1 MIRFF
6 VLSLAVLATVQAAEP
21 PSAQIDNGKVRAK
34 LYLPD
39 AKDGYYRG
47 TRFDWS
53 GVVASLEAAG
63 HSYFGVW
70 FAKYDPKLHD
80 AITGPVEEFFS
91 PSGALGYK
99 DAAVGSTFIRIGVGT
114 LRKPQEAA
122 FQRFF
127 TYDIVDPGKWKTS
140 VKKDSVTF
148 AHVLRDSSSGYAYRY
163 LKTVRL
169 VPGKAEMVIEH
180 SLKNTGKKR
189 IETDVYNH
197 NFMVMDGQPI
207 GPDFTVGFNFAPKTP
222 RALAEPGRIQ
232 GNELSYARPI
242 GDRETVMSEVTG
254 FDPAKASDH
263 EFRVV
268 NRKTGA
274 AVRITGDK
282 PLSKILYWSIKTV
295 LSPEDYISLSIDP
308 GREEN
313 WTSRYEFS
321 SVKAVSQD

>member
-1 MIRFF
+1 VIRSLFC
-6 VLSLAVLATVQAAEP
+6 SLAIVAAIQAAEP
-21 PSAQIDNGKVRAK
+21 PSVFIDNGKVKAK

-53 GVVASLEAAG
+53 GVIASLEAAG

-114 LRKPQEAA
+114 LRKPQEPA
-122 FQRFF
+122 FQRFR
-127 TYDIVDPGKWKTS
+127 TYEIVDTGKWKTS
-140 VKKDSVTF
+140 AKKDAVTF
-148 AHVLRDSSSGYAYRY
+148 EHTLRDPSSGYAYRY
-163 LKTVRL
+163 VKTIRL
-169 VPGKAEMVIEH
+169 VPGKAEMLIEH
-180 SLKNTGKKR
+180 TLKNTGKKT

-207 GPDFTVGFNFAPKTP
+207 GPDFAVGFNFVPKTP
-222 RALAEPGRIQ
+222 RALVEPGLIQ

-242 GDRETVMSEVTG
+242 ADRETVMSEITG
-254 FDPAKASDH
+254 FSDSASDH

-308 GREEN
+308 GREEK
-313 WTSRYEFS
+313 WSLRYEFS
-321 SVKAVSQD
+321 SLAK